1 MMDLLHNI
9 PCLTHG
15 SEASGVLRPRFT
27 SGHVRLVSTPSQD
40 FMLKSAS
47 ISGDRPITL
56 DAVSPTTVLGEDAD
70 IGHTPAGGL
79 TLSQN
84 EKRRRDG
91 YQLSV
96 FYTISFRTTSGR
108 GARTACID
116 PL

>member
-1 MMDLLHNI
+1 MMLESRRWTTDAA
-9 PCLTHG
+9 C
-15 SEASGVLRPRFT
+15 
-27 SGHVRLVSTPSQD
+27 
-40 FMLKSAS
+40 
-47 ISGDRPITL
+47 GDRPITL

-96 FYTISFRTTSGR
+96 
-108 GARTACID
+108 
-116 PL
+116 

>member
-1 MMDLLHNI
+1 MMLESRRWTIDAA
-9 PCLTHG
+9 C
-15 SEASGVLRPRFT
+15 
-27 SGHVRLVSTPSQD
+27 
-40 FMLKSAS
+40 
-47 ISGDRPITL
+47 GDRPITL

-96 FYTISFRTTSGR
+96 FYSINNLTRKGC
-108 GARTACID
+108 GARSAWIQFFD
-116 PL
+116 PRLRSSMHGVLTFYPCMGLA

>member
-1 MMDLLHNI
+1 M
-9 PCLTHG
+9 LTEHG
-15 SEASGVLRPRFT
+15 ADV
-27 SGHVRLVSTPSQD
+27 HD
-40 FMLKSAS
+40 MLWPLAQVMEFWLS
-47 ISGDRPITL
+47 PITGVGRL

-96 FYTISFRTTSGR
+96 FHTTYFRTTSER

-116 PL
+116 PMEPRLRSSKHGDLTCL